1 MVKKFILLAMTACF
15 LNTSGICMAQSEKNE
30 PEIELSATSIV
41 LKGSTL
47 YVNNAGGSVLEIF
60 SLTGTKITAVR
71 IDSNEK
77 TIELSLKKGCYILR
91 IDKLVR
97 KITIR

>member
-1 MVKKFILLAMTACF
+1 MIKKFILLAMAACF
-15 LNTSGICMAQSEKNE
+15 LNTSGVCMAQSEKNE
-30 PEIELSATSIV
+30 PEMEFSATSIV

-60 SLTGTKITAVR
+60 SLTGTKITSVR